1 MSVYNSAIL
10 NVQPLELVDQSI
22 GKTVQVITNYGIEYK
37 GTLMG
42 IDQTVNCV
50 LSDADEVNVLRPD
63 VEPRHHNMILVNGG
77 HISIIIPYAEPETE

>member
-1 MSVYNSAIL
+1 MSVFNSSVL

-42 IDQTVNCV
+42 IDPTVNCV
-50 LSDADEVNVLRPD
+50 LSDADEVNVLLPKNA
-63 VEPRHHNMILVNGG
+63 PKHHNMILVNGA
-77 HISIIIPYAEPETE
+77 HISIIIPFVDQST